1 MYHIQGYSKPRKALL
16 DNSEHLP
23 HIFQINSSYEVLCG
37 YIPEDKGFLRFV
49 GVFFNRDH
57 LCILSS
63 QVPVLRMTKKQKVH

>member
-37 YIPEDKGFLRFV
+37 YIPEDKGFLRFCW
-49 GVFFNRDH
+49 VFFFLTETIFAFCH
-57 LCILSS
+57 LKYLF
-63 QVPVLRMTKKQKVH
+63 

>member
-37 YIPEDKGFLRFV
+37 YIPEDKGFLRFCW
-49 GVFFNRDH
+49 VFFFF
-57 LCILSS
+57 
-63 QVPVLRMTKKQKVH
+63 